1 MKYDL
6 LKKEFGYFGSFMI
19 WDDTYDANGLPRE
32 ISNKNY
38 RDEKLN
44 KDYIYLAMNIR
55 LDKKHFGTINNGY
68 LTNKDIFDDDLPE
81 FFIFH
86 GLKDGKYNVT
96 PYTRLN
102 KLYTGTILEGSYITD
117 FFKVSPKSNTPDGYC
132 TASEKEVFSYIDSL
146 DESKKKAFLC
156 KQLKALDREI
166 FLLEIDRPKII
177 VMDVIKDLVNFC
189 FEKYVNKDDF
199 PSLYKAEIV
208 DSPSS
213 FGTVLRKRDRNI
225 IHEFMVNI
233 DSNDYPQ
240 NIIKTLERNIDY
252 LISLRRIDSKAHL
265 LSIFYLSLDLTYNF
279 SKDCMNYLK
288 YIKEKYRLDIEKISQ
303 IFSKK
308 IIIEIVK
315 NFFFL
320 FIDESKKSPLHHKV
334 YLDNLNNANA
344 NYLIRVSKDINYLLY
359 LLKTVNISN
368 SSFIVYDIDSY
379 VFINLYKKILNL
391 DGFIFYKN
399 EDLIKDMNF
408 EVFAATID
416 SDNFSNVN
424 NIISVNNIDKYL
436 ILVDFALISNPAF
449 YGSRVSLL
457 KNINISHVY
466 NHYNKEMA
474 IIPSKDSQHISYEY
488 YNDSFT
494 LVSDRKIEK
503 EVFMEDNLIDIF
515 DQLNE
520 INKSFRL
527 IDLLTDIKRG
537 DKAND
542 LAYNDY
548 DSDSSLSLKYI
559 SNGNINKGFLDDK
572 NCITYKVDKDSIDKN
587 ITIASKGDILLTK
600 SLPYNAVIIDK
611 NQDYL
616 VSDNI
621 YVLKI
626 DKAKVDSYYV
636 LAYLLAYSTKN
647 KINTQSN
654 SSIISMKTIKNI
666 PINLYSEKNSSEIS
680 RNMKDIINHLKDAY
694 NKINLLNTQKEKIY
708 KEL

>member
-68 LTNKDIFDDDLPE
+68 LTNKDIFDDDLPD

-102 KLYTGTILEGSYITD
+102 KLYMGTILEGSYITD
-117 FFKVSPKSNTPDGYC
+117 FFKVSPKSNIPDGYC

-166 FLLEIDRPKII
+166 FLLEIDHPKII
-177 VMDVIKDLVNFC
+177 VMDVIKDLVSFC

-240 NIIKTLERNIDY
+240 NIIKTLDGNIDY
-252 LISLRRIDSKAHL
+252 LISLRRIDNKAHL

-279 SKDCMNYLK
+279 SKDCMNYIK
-288 YIKEKYRLDIEKISQ
+288 YIKEKYRLEIEKISQ

-320 FIDESKKSPLHHKV
+320 YVDEAKKSPLYNKV
-334 YLDNLNNANA
+334 YLNNLNNANA

-359 LLKTVNISN
+359 LLKTVSISK

-391 DGFIFYKN
+391 DGFIFFKN
-399 EDLIKDMNF
+399 DDLIKDMNF
-408 EVFAATID
+408 EVFA
-416 SDNFSNVN
+416 SNVDCDNVSNIN
-424 NIISVNNIDKYL
+424 NIIRVNNIDKYL

-457 KNINISHVY
+457 NNINISHVY
-466 NHYNKEMA
+466 NYCNKEIA
-474 IIPSKDSQHISYEY
+474 IISSKDSQRISYEY
-488 YNDSFT
+488 YNDGFT

-503 EVFMEDNLIDIF
+503 DVLMEDNLLDII

-559 SNGNINKGFLDDK
+559 SNGNINKGFLEDK

-621 YVLKI
+621 YVLKV

-636 LAYLLAYSTKN
+636 LAYLLSQSTKN
-647 KINTQSN
+647 TINTLSN

-666 PINLYSEKNSSEIS
+666 PISLYSEDNSIQIS

-708 KEL
+708 KKL

>member
-6 LKKEFGYFGSFMI
+6 LKKEFGYFGSFMV
-19 WDDTYDANGLPRE
+19 WDNTYHSNGLPEE
-32 ISNKNY
+32 ISDKKY
-38 RDEKLN
+38 RDENLN

-55 LDKKHFGTINNGY
+55 LDKKHFGTVKEGY
-68 LTNKDIFDDDLPE
+68 LTNKDIFDDDLPD

-86 GLKDGKYNVT
+86 GLKGGKYNVT

-117 FFKVSPKSNTPDGYC
+117 FFKVSPKSDTPDGYC
-132 TASEKEVFSYIDSL
+132 TASEKEVFSYIYSL
-146 DESKKKAFLC
+146 NESKKKAFLC

-166 FLLEIDRPKII
+166 FLLEIDHPKII
-177 VMDVIKDLVNFC
+177 VMDVIKDLVSFC
-189 FEKYVNKDDF
+189 FEKYVNKNDF
-199 PSLYKAEIV
+199 PNLYKAEIV

-213 FGTVLRKRDRNI
+213 FGTVLKRREINI
-225 IHEFMVNI
+225 IYEIMVNI
-233 DSNDYPQ
+233 DPNDYPID
-240 NIIKTLERNIDY
+240 IIKSMEKNIEYLMSLKNIDN
-252 LISLRRIDSKAHL
+252 KAHL

-288 YIKEKYRLDIEKISQ
+288 YIKEKYRLEIEKISQ

-320 FIDESKKSPLHHKV
+320 YVDETNKSPLHNKV

-344 NYLIRVSKDINYLLY
+344 NYLIRVSRGVNYLLY
-359 LLKTVNISN
+359 LLKTVNISK

-391 DGFIFYKN
+391 DGFIFFKN
-399 EDLIKDMNF
+399 DDLIKDMNF
-408 EVFAATID
+408 EFFATNVEY
-416 SDNFSNVN
+416 DNFL
-424 NIISVNNIDKYL
+424 NIKNMISVNNIDKCL
-436 ILVDFALISNPAF
+436 ILMDFSLISNPAF
-449 YGSRVSLL
+449 FGSRVSLL
-457 KNINISHVY
+457 KNINISHLY
-466 NHYNKEMA
+466 NHHNKEIA
-474 IIPSKDSQHISYEY
+474 IISSKDSKNISYKY

-494 LVSDRKIEK
+494 LVSDRRIEK
-503 EVFMEDNLIDIF
+503 DVLMEDNLIDIF

-520 INKSFRL
+520 INKSFKL

-537 DKAND
+537 NKAND

-548 DSDSSLSLKYI
+548 NSSSHLSLKYI

-572 NCITYKVDKDSIDKN
+572 NCIIYKVDKDDIEKS

-600 SLPYNAVIIDK
+600 SLPYYAVIVDK
-611 NQDYL
+611 NHDYL

-621 YVLKI
+621 YVLKV
-626 DKAKVDSYYV
+626 DKTKVDSYYV
-636 LAYLLAYSTKN
+636 LAYLLACSTKN
-647 KINTQSN
+647 KINTLSN

-666 PINLYSEKNSSEIS
+666 PISIYSDDISMEIS
-680 RNMKDIINHLKDAY
+680 KHMKDTINNLKDAY
-694 NKINLLNTQKEKIY
+694 NKIIQLNTQKEKIY
-708 KEL
+708 KKL

>member
-44 KDYIYLAMNIR
+44 NDYIYLAMNIR

-68 LTNKDIFDDDLPE
+68 LTNNDIFDDNLPD

-146 DESKKKAFLC
+146 NESKKKAFLC

-166 FLLEIDRPKII
+166 FLLEIDHPKII
-177 VMDVIKDLVNFC
+177 VMDVIKDLVSFC
-189 FEKYVNKDDF
+189 FEKYVNENDF
-199 PSLYKAEIV
+199 PNLYKASIV

-213 FGTVLRKRDRNI
+213 FGTILRRHDRNI

-233 DSNDYPQ
+233 DPKDYPK
-240 NIIKTLERNIDY
+240 NIIKTLEKNIDY
-252 LISLRRIDSKAHL
+252 LMSLKKINNRAHL
-265 LSIFYLSLDLTYNF
+265 LSIFYLSLDLSYNF
-279 SKDCMNYLK
+279 SIDCMNYLK
-288 YIKEKYRLDIEKISQ
+288 YIKEKYRLEIEKISQ
-303 IFSKK
+303 IFSKE

-320 FIDESKKSPLHHKV
+320 YVDETNKSPLHNKV

-344 NYLIRVSKDINYLLY
+344 NYLIRLSRDVNYLLY

-391 DGFIFYKN
+391 DGFIFFKN
-399 EDLIKDMNF
+399 DDLIKDMNF
-408 EVFAATID
+408 EFFATNVEY
-416 SDNFSNVN
+416 DNFLNIK
-424 NIISVNNIDKYL
+424 NIIRVNNIDKCL
-436 ILVDFALISNPAF
+436 ILMDFSLISNPAF
-449 YGSRVSLL
+449 LGSRVSLL
-457 KNINISHVY
+457 KNINISHLY
-466 NHYNKEMA
+466 NYYNKEIA
-474 IIPSKDSQHISYEY
+474 IISSKDSKNISYKY

-494 LVSDRKIEK
+494 LVSDRRIEK
-503 EVFMEDNLIDIF
+503 DVLMENNLIDIF

-520 INKSFRL
+520 INKSFKL

-537 DKAND
+537 NKAND

-548 DSDSSLSLKYI
+548 NSSSHLSLKYI
-559 SNGNINKGFLDDK
+559 SNGNINKGFLDDE
-572 NCITYKVDKDSIDKN
+572 NCIIYKVDKDDIEKP

-600 SLPYNAVIIDK
+600 SLPYYAVIVDK
-611 NQDYL
+611 NHDYL

-621 YVLKI
+621 YVLKVGT
-626 DKAKVDSYYV
+626 KKVDSYYI
-636 LAYLLAYSTKN
+636 LAYLLSNSTKN
-647 KINTQSN
+647 IINTISN
-654 SSIISMKTIKNI
+654 SNIISMKTIKNI
-666 PINLYSEKNSSEIS
+666 PISIYSDDNSIEIS
-680 RNMKDIINHLKDAY
+680 KHMKDTINNLKDAY
-694 NKINLLNTQKEKIY
+694 NKISLLNTQKEKIY
-708 KEL
+708 KKL